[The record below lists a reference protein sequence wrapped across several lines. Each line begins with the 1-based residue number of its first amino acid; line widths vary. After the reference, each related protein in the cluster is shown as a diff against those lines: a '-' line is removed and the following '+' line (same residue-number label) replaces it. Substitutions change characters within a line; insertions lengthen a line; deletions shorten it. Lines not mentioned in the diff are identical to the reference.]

1 MNNADKLIEQLSRQ
15 LNTTPGQ
22 LRQDAESGDIN
33 DMLGRADPESAN
45 KVREVLADPEKTRAL
60 LNSPQAKALIKLLS
74 RKREGD

>member
-60 LNSPQAKALIKLLS
+60 LNSP
-74 RKREGD
+74 